1 MKLESISSVLMLVKL
16 RFFFF
21 LATVGSG
28 SDARL
33 VRDLYFRIGFLNSQ
47 NFRCRFDDSVRKARF
62 ELEPCEPRLDEAE
75 DDFGNL
81 GLIWLAEVSNA
92 VISEIS

>member
-1 MKLESISSVLMLVKL
+1 MKLESISSFFMLVKL
-16 RFFFF
+16 RFFF
-21 LATVGSG
+21 LALIVGSG

-47 NFRCRFDDSVRKARF
+47 NFLCRFEDSVRRARF
-62 ELEPCEPRLDEAE
+62 EWEPFEPRLDDAE
-75 DDFGNL
+75 EDFGNL

-92 VISEIS
+92 DMSEIS